1 MPTVPF
7 MPGFSATFKVI
18 SMKPIRINDYCF
30 DRIHLWVQYDWK
42 VPQFVEV
49 VVEVFYPK
57 NRKANGLVMF
67 NHGFLIGND
76 LLFYPKKIIGA
87 FLGDNPLFGIN
98 PSNYYNYSEA
108 IVERNWAMAFVSASH
123 TQVQGLPWTDI
134 GGNPRVGQEAYAA
147 ASYLIKYGVTDFF
160 YKTEPQGRNDSFFD
174 AGLAE
179 RSKFMV
185 SNNVIFAGHSV
196 GGAHA
201 QAAACGFESLHEI
214 GRSQCRPFDPVI
226 FDREFLPAYTERLS
240 KWDPSE
246 RANPVGLLQLSPVD
260 QKMSFIMPGMEPYRQ
275 ALASRKMPMAMVVGE
290 CDCACLDKSVPP
302 AWSEKSSVA
311 TQFTQLSPSS
321 TGSWAV
327 VSQVKNGSHCGY
339 LTDKSDL
346 CSLADMQSQC
356 GRAKGKTPYTAAGDE
371 AAFTTSLMKQ
381 FIDIYPGSDGFGGNF
396 DDWINSGFITWLN
409 RESPDGRV
417 GLMPFPSGNFVDWN
431 APATS

>member
-1 MPTVPF
+1 MS
-7 MPGFSATFKVI
+7 GFSSTSNIIA
-18 SMKPIRINDYCF
+18 MKPIRINDYCF

-42 VPQFVEV
+42 IPQFVEV

-108 IVERNWAMAFVSASH
+108 IVEKNWAMAFVSASH
-123 TQVQGLPWTDI
+123 TQVEGLPWTDI

-160 YKTEPQGRNDSFFD
+160 YKTEPQGRNRSFFD
-174 AGLAE
+174 VDLAE
-179 RSKFMV
+179 RSQFMV

-214 GRSQCRPFDPVI
+214 GKSQCRPFDPVI
-226 FDREFLPAYTERLS
+226 FDREFVPAYTERLS

-275 ALASRKMPMAMVVGE
+275 ELSSRNMPMAMVVGE
-290 CDCACLDKSVPP
+290 CDCACLDQSVPP
-302 AWSEKSSVA
+302 AWSENSSVV

-356 GRAKGKTPYTAAGDE
+356 DRAKGKTPYKAAGDE

-381 FIDIYPGSDGFGGNF
+381 FIALYPGSDGFGGSF
-396 DDWINSGFITWLN
+396 DDWIGSGFIKWLDK
-409 RESPDGRV
+409 ESPDGRV
-417 GLMPFPSGNFVDWN
+417 SLMKLGNDRYVDWN
-431 APATS
+431 RPATA